1 MLQIAAWKRFAIWA
15 VCLLGLLLAFP
26 NGFYSRVEMHNDAV
40 AEIEALGSTPE
51 REEAAALWPSFLP
64 SSLVNLGLDLRGG
77 AHLLAEV
84 QVADVYVERMD
95 GYWLGVRDALVAIR
109 DDVGFVERVEDAPE
123 GELHVRIS
131 EPEGLPAALTAV
143 RALAQPVASL
153 TGVGATDISVSGRG
167 NTIIVTLSPEEKAA
181 TDNRTIQQSLEII
194 RRRVDEV
201 GTREPTIQR
210 QGADRILIQVPGIGS
225 AEELKALIGTTA
237 RLTFHPVIQQTTNA
251 EAVPGPGEILVQ
263 DLDDSSL
270 YYILE
275 RTAVVTGDDLVDAQP
290 GFDQNGLPSVTFRF
304 NPSGARVFGRYTTEN
319 TGAPFAIVL
328 DEQVITAP
336 RINEPITGGSGQ
348 ITGNFTVDSSTQLAV
363 LLR

>member
-1 MLQIAAWKRFAIWA
+1 MLQIAAWKRFSIWA
-15 VCLLGLLLAFP
+15 VCLLGLLPAFP

-64 SSLVNLGLDLRGG
+64 STLVNLGLDLRGG

-109 DDVGFVERVEDAPE
+109 DDVGFVERIEDAPA

-131 EPEGLPAALTAV
+131 QPEGLADALTAV

-153 TGVGATDISVSGRG
+153 TGVGATDIAVSGRG

-210 QGADRILIQVPGIGS
+210 QGADRVLIQVPGIGS

-237 RLTFHPVIQQTTNA
+237 RLTFHPVIQQTSNP

-263 DLDDSSL
+263 DLDDTSL
-270 YYILE
+270 Y
-275 RTAVVTGDDLVDAQP
+275 
-290 GFDQNGLPSVTFRF
+290 
-304 NPSGARVFGRYTTEN
+304 
-319 TGAPFAIVL
+319 
-328 DEQVITAP
+328 
-336 RINEPITGGSGQ
+336 
-348 ITGNFTVDSSTQLAV
+348 
-363 LLR
+363 